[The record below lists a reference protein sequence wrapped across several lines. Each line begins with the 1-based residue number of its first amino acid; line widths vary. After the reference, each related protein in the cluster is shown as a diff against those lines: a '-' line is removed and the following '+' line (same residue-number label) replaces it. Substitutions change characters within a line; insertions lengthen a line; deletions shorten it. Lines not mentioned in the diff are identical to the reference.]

1 MSLGIFPQN
10 TCNKIISEICGHSV
24 VSSHFT
30 AIARGGSVPAGRRP
44 SVLPLAGGHVQAVAG
59 PVQDGLD
66 LLLVRAL
73 VAVVGGGSVGVCG
86 GSGSGLLSVG
96 LHDPAEV
103 GGLVGHVFLG
113 SNEDVSQSVRA

>member
-1 MSLGIFPQN
+1 MLRTCKTDLAAVARRCSLP
-10 TCNKIISEICGHSV
+10 
-24 VSSHFT
+24 
-30 AIARGGSVPAGRRP
+30 ARWGPP
-44 SVLPLAGGHVQAVAG
+44 VLPLAGGHVQAVAG

-86 GSGSGLLSVG
+86 GSGSCLLSVG
-96 LHDPAEV
+96 LHDAAEV